1 MEPSKTKSEKNPV
14 LISAQDFANATLV
27 SDTVREEDSPSVNTF
42 SVQESSAMSSA
53 RYFNYSLLHM
63 MKYLTGAAC
72 SHFAVGIL
80 IAKEWVEWL
89 SCTVAGIL
97 GSVQECVS
105 EESEPI
111 LAQHYYKSLLES
123 KFQPKMSSKSLIH
136 NWNKISISPLDY
148 LTKF

>member
-1 MEPSKTKSEKNPV
+1 
-14 LISAQDFANATLV
+14 
-27 SDTVREEDSPSVNTF
+27 
-42 SVQESSAMSSA
+42 MSSA

-89 SCTVAGIL
+89 SCTVADIL

-123 KFQPKMSSKSLIH
+123 KSQPKMSSKSLIH
-136 NWNKISISPLDY
+136 N
-148 LTKF
+148 

>member
-14 LISAQDFANATLV
+14 PISAQDFANATLV
-27 SDTVREEDSPSVNTF
+27 SDTVREEDSPSVNNF

-80 IAKEWVEWL
+80 IVKE
-89 SCTVAGIL
+89 
-97 GSVQECVS
+97 
-105 EESEPI
+105 
-111 LAQHYYKSLLES
+111 
-123 KFQPKMSSKSLIH
+123 
-136 NWNKISISPLDY
+136 
-148 LTKF
+148 